1 MITVTWGYGRATNAF
16 SRREHSDER
25 RKTQFSYESDD
36 KNSSRPRYI
45 RVAAIDIVSI
55 QGIRKI
61 YVVVSQKTGPTH
73 VAKNV
78 PRSAILIFRT
88 NSRSINIS
96 HYQTRENKNYRSGQD
111 KQIPVH

>member
-16 SRREHSDER
+16 SRREQSDER
-25 RKTQFSYESDD
+25 RKPQFSYVSDD

-78 PRSAILIFRT
+78 PRSAILIFR
-88 NSRSINIS
+88 SINIS